1 MPTQTPTLIRPK
13 RGTRNQNIGS
23 WEPRRRSFFVKSI
36 TVSVALPP
44 QPKNPVEA
52 GLADALLEIVNEI
65 ARNVNA
71 NSKIGNED
79 LRVMSRDS
87 ANVTKIPV
95 SN

>member
-1 MPTQTPTLIRPK
+1 M
-13 RGTRNQNIGS
+13 
-23 WEPRRRSFFVKSI
+23 KSI
-36 TVSVALPP
+36 TISVALPP

-52 GLADALLEIVNEI
+52 GLAGALLEIVNEI

-71 NSKIGNED
+71 NSRIGNED
-79 LRVMSRDS
+79 LKVRSSAS

>member
-36 TVSVALPP
+36 TVSVVLPP

-52 GLADALLEIVNEI
+52 GLAGALLEIVNEI

-79 LRVMSRDS
+79 FRVRSKDS
-87 ANVTKIPV
+87 AKVMKIPV